1 MLAHFVQ
8 LLPLAAAFVAASAEA
23 SSLPHHGALHAR
35 SASSSSARDPLDYL
49 FPGTDAVSSIVDM
62 AAGQHTPS
70 STSSSV
76 AAPQRTG
83 SSSHQDLS
91 LGSLLGGLMG
101 SIPGSNN
108 IPSPNMSKYDHRTP
122 EPRWGAAAQ
131 YLNGLQAIVF
141 TGGQLDDTGRLS
153 NETLL
158 LDVTGLTNLQST
170 RASVN
175 ATPWLRH
182 HERTSSVPAPKT
194 AYAASRVSTSVCG
207 ATDGHLADTL
217 WLMGGKTENCAD
229 QAVLYTYTLCLLYT
243 SDAADE

>member
-1 MLAHFVQ
+1 
-8 LLPLAAAFVAASAEA
+8 
-23 SSLPHHGALHAR
+23 
-35 SASSSSARDPLDYL
+35 
-49 FPGTDAVSSIVDM
+49 
-62 AAGQHTPS
+62 
-70 STSSSV
+70 
-76 AAPQRTG
+76 
-83 SSSHQDLS
+83 
-91 LGSLLGGLMG
+91 MG

-229 QAVLYTYTLCLLYT
+229 QAVSVSYTHLRAHET
-243 SDAADE
+243 